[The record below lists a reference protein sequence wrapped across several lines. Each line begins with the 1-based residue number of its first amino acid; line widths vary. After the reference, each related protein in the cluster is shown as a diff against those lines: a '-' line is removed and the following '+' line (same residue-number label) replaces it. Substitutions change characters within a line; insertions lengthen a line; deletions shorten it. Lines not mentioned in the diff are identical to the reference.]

1 MEQWPATMGVYRVY
15 SPVNGDSF
23 VGFTRNLNGTY
34 KRLRFELKLNAC
46 SYKALQAFWNACCGT
61 VEFEVLEQYEPV
73 PGYSD
78 EELDAHLQALMLKHQ
93 SQLSAKAIQVQ
104 I

>member
-1 MEQWPATMGVYRVY
+1 MEQWPIKAGVYRIY
-15 SPVNGDSF
+15 AEQTGESY

-46 SYKALQAFWNACCGT
+46 SYKALQQFYNVHEDMAF
-61 VEFEVLEQYEPV
+61 ELLEVYDAPLSM
-73 PGYSD
+73 SD
-78 EELDAHLQALMLKHQ
+78 EEVDAHLQALVFKH
-93 SQLSAKAIQVQ
+93 KAALNAQMIQMQ